1 MPNLSPDA
9 EPRTV
14 LTPLPRFTQ
23 PLRDPDLPEVETG
36 DPDPATEPARPPATA
51 TATET
56 TPSNPRPPT
65 ASTDPTPGGR
75 VPSLEAP
82 TPTRTFSRAGDPK
95 TAAEVIAGLLSL
107 ALGAAAWWAARRR
120 LQFRQP
126 TPGQLTDVATPLGN
140 LAARHLPTE
149 VINRDLVDATHAA
162 GAMHRYL
169 TDGPLLT
176 RAPEPLPR
184 GDDE

>member
-1 MPNLSPDA
+1 MPNLSPEA

-14 LTPLPRFTQ
+14 IMPLPRFTQ
-23 PLRDPDLPEVETG
+23 PLRDPDLPEVETDDQG
-36 DPDPATEPARPPATA
+36 PETEPSRPPATA
-51 TATET
+51 TE
-56 TPSNPRPPT
+56 TPSSPRPPT
-65 ASTDPTPGGR
+65 ASTAGTPGDR

-120 LQFRQP
+120 LSFRQP
-126 TPGQLTDVATPLGN
+126 TPSQLTDITTPLGN

-169 TDGPLLT
+169 TDGPLLA
-176 RAPEPLPR
+176 REPEPLPR